1 MVYFAIFIVI
11 VVFFYFIQRWA
22 IYGCYREF
30 LCYRELKEIKD
41 KKNIFNK
48 LTGLYLLSVNKG
60 QSVFLKAAIVLINV
74 QIMFVPLLLII
85 FLLNINGDVL
95 INEYDIT
102 VKILWII
109 IRIGWCL
116 IIIHYII
123 KIRFKK

>member
-1 MVYFAIFIVI
+1 MVNFFIFIVI
-11 VVFFYFIQRWA
+11 VVFYYFIQRWA
-22 IYGCYREF
+22 IYSFYREF
-30 LCYRELKEIKD
+30 LRYRELKEIKD
-41 KKNIFNK
+41 KKNKFNK

-60 QSVFLKAAIVLINV
+60 QSIFLKAAIVLINV

-95 INEYDIT
+95 IKEYDIT
-102 VKILWII
+102 VKILRII